1 MLNEGYVLEKRYK
14 ILSVA
19 GRGGTSV
26 VYRAADLRASN
37 ARRAVK
43 EVVKTDGADAFNAM
57 QEAKLIKEFYEKDVK
72 NSFFPNIIEI
82 IDNHPDALYIIQ
94 DYIDGE
100 SMNKLLEKG
109 GFEDKTFLRYAKDI
123 CYVLSFIHKCKLI
136 HSDMKPDNIMV
147 VKDDGSFEGSKR
159 SDNYG
164 KLKFIDFGSV
174 IERREGTFAYT
185 PAYAA
190 PEQFYEEELDERTDI
205 FNMGATFYHMITGK
219 KPMNVAVK
227 GKFVPSAERFIFD
240 KNINAGLVRIIR
252 KCVNDDKE
260 KRYRSCGELYDD
272 LSRTENHAYVR
283 LTGIIAGAA
292 AVLLAFSAFSGHMA
306 KKNRSEDFNKLVER
320 AENASTYEV
329 RSAALEDVINADGS
343 YADAYLKLIEL
354 YKNDNTF
361 DADETEQILKLIN
374 ENIND
379 LKKSPEFEEVAYEL
393 GILYWYY
400 YFYGSDAE
408 NGSRQNGSTTG
419 KMTSVKWFREACTDN
434 FRSRNKD
441 KYEIAQVYC
450 TIGDFYSQTQKKEN
464 ELLKKN
470 YSADLWKSMNSL
482 DTLVEEANAGS
493 DIIILETYKTL
504 INLENTNMGD
514 FAQSGISYEEQRR
527 FVDNIKN
534 KTEKINA
541 AEDSAAEAKE
551 YILNCYDRIIESIE
565 GSQ

>member
-1 MLNEGYVLEKRYK
+1 MLNEGYVLENRYK

-19 GRGGTSV
+19 GKGGTSV
-26 VYRAADLRASN
+26 VYRAADLRANN
-37 ARRAVK
+37 AQRAVK
-43 EVVKTDGADAFNAM
+43 EVVKTNGVDACNAL
-57 QEAKLIKEFYEKDVK
+57 QESQLIKEFYEKDVK

-82 IDNHPDALYIIQ
+82 IDNDPDALYIIQ

-100 SMNKLLEKG
+100 SMEKLLDKG
-109 GFEDKTFLRYAKDI
+109 AFEYKTFLRYAKDI

-147 VKDDGSFEGSKR
+147 VKNEEDFENSKR

-174 IERREGTFAYT
+174 IQRREGTFAYT

-227 GKFVPSAERFIFD
+227 GKFVPSSERFIFD
-240 KNINAGLVRIIR
+240 KSVNAGLVRIIR

-260 KRYRSCGELYDD
+260 KRYRSCGELYEE
-272 LSRTENHAYVR
+272 LNKTENHAYVR

-292 AVLLAFSAFSGHMA
+292 ALMLAFSGFSGHMA
-306 KKNRSEDFNKLVER
+306 KKGRNEDFNKLVER

-329 RSAALEDVINADGS
+329 KSAALEDVINADGS

-354 YKNDNTF
+354 YKNDNSF
-361 DADETEQILKLIN
+361 DAKETEQILKLIN
-374 ENIND
+374 ENVND
-379 LKKSPEFEEVAYEL
+379 LKKSPQYEEVAYEL

-400 YFYGSDAE
+400 YFYGSDSE
-408 NGSRQNGSTTG
+408 NSSKQNGSTTG
-419 KMTSVKWFREACTDN
+419 KITSVKWFREAQTEN
-434 FRSRNKD
+434 FKGHNKD

-464 ELLKKN
+464 ELLKKS
-470 YSADLWKSMNSL
+470 YSTDLWESMTSL
-482 DTLVEEANAGS
+482 FDIVEEANAGS

-514 FAQSGISYEEQRR
+514 FARSGISYDEQRR
-527 FVDNIKN
+527 FVDSIKY
-534 KTEKINA
+534 KAEKINA

-551 YILNCYDRIIESIE
+551 YILNFYDRIIESIN
-565 GSQ
+565 GSE